1 MLPQWFSVVCLST
14 LPHVYR
20 DPAAWSRK
28 PLATLNEKA
37 NTMYSS
43 AALSKA
49 RRLALF
55 EKRYGA
61 MTFCN
66 AGFRQWIVLELG
78 VDNVHANALINLGNG

>member
-1 MLPQWFSVVCLST
+1 MVFRCVPVHSPTRLQGPGSMVTQASRHPQ
-14 LPHVYR
+14 R
-20 DPAAWSRK
+20 
-28 PLATLNEKA
+28 KA